1 MTIQIANSWWS
12 LVVRGLVAIIMGLI
26 TFAWPGITL
35 TALVLVFGAYA
46 LIDGVMSL
54 VGVWRAATTHERWAG
69 LLIEGIAGIAAAVIT
84 VLWPAITAIALVYII
99 AAWALVTGVF
109 ELVTAVRLRKYITGE
124 WMLALAGIA
133 SIVFALLIV
142 VFPIAGALT
151 IALWFGIYALIFGV
165 ILVGLGIRLRT
176 HAKTIHIGGT
186 PLGVPTR

>member
-1 MTIQIANSWWS
+1 MALQIVNSWWS

-26 TFAWPGITL
+26 TFAWSGITL

-54 VGVWRAATTHERWAG
+54 VGVWRAATAHERWAG

-109 ELVTAVRLRKYITGE
+109 ELVTAVRLRKYISGE
-124 WMLALAGIA
+124 WLLALAGIA
-133 SIVFALLIV
+133 SIVFGLLIV

-165 ILVGLGIRLRT
+165 VLVGLGIRLRT
-176 HAKTIHIGGT
+176 HAKTIAIGGN
-186 PLGVPTR
+186 PLAAAR